1 MIGFCNLLTINQT
14 IMKLHNNIAV
24 MLSAAAFAVGAASCT
39 DLDEKTFDR
48 IDASAY
54 YQDENTVK
62 GAVASIYSSAQ
73 SGILENFWY
82 LNEYS
87 ADQVA
92 WRTWN
97 GGAWGWDEGAKFVL
111 STQTWNSEATIIR
124 GAWEHAWETIGLCN
138 TVINDL
144 QKINAGSI
152 GMTEDA
158 LKAYIAEVRTMRAWI
173 YYNNFEIWGGAIPLN
188 TSVGGEVPG
197 SADPDFN
204 KGCEI
209 IWNFIA
215 DELDSCWED
224 LTAEQGNGATRTR
237 MNQGMNR
244 MVKMRLLLNSELWTG
259 TPRYTECAT
268 LCEEIING
276 DYGTYNLASDYRQ
289 IYDINNQNCPE
300 VVFAIAMEA
309 GRMTTNNRDTPF
321 LPLQYA
327 PLFDFSCDQTG
338 WNCCCLVPS
347 KDNSGTDYIMAG
359 NKICGT
365 RDGKSF
371 IFDYGDKLGA
381 PLDRMNDKD
390 IRKQPFQCDA
400 AGNWKGKFL
409 MGDQIDYVTGQPFL
423 ADADLQ
429 DLPLIFVDQCGTF
442 TNAGRDLE
450 AVMSPRWGMTNT
462 GYRLVNYPIYPQ
474 SAGEDW
480 RDADEVEFRLAEV
493 YYTLAECRLR
503 AGKSEDAKQL
513 VNDVRQRYYSAADAA
528 KELDKP
534 GPGFNAFDLDWM
546 LSEWGI
552 EFLNEGRRRR
562 TDLRRFDK
570 FTQGQWWFFGRA
582 TETDRELPA
591 KRDRKYE
598 WFPLPQVALMVN
610 PGLVQ
615 NPNY

>member
-1 MIGFCNLLTINQT
+1 
-14 IMKLHNNIAV
+14 MKLHNHIAA
-24 MLSAAAFAVGAASCT
+24 LLTATAFAVGSVSCT

-54 YQDENTVK
+54 YQDENSVK
-62 GAVASIYSSAQ
+62 SAVAAIYSSAEN
-73 SGILENFWY
+73 SFLEYFWY
-82 LNEYS
+82 LNEFS

-111 STQTWNSEATIIR
+111 SSQSWNSENEINR
-124 GAWEHAWETIGLCN
+124 SAWENAWQTIGLCN
-138 TVINDL
+138 TIIDDL
-144 QKINAGSI
+144 SHIDPASI
-152 GMTEDA
+152 GMTEA
-158 LKAYIAEVRTMRAWI
+158 SLSSYIAEVRTMRAYV
-173 YYNNFEIWGGAIPLN
+173 YYNNFEVWGGAIPLN

-197 SADPDFN
+197 SADPDFD
-204 KGCEI
+204 KGCEVV
-209 IWNFIA
+209 WNFIV
-215 DELDSCWED
+215 DELDGCYAD
-224 LTAEQGNGATRTR
+224 LPAEQGNNATRTR

-244 MVKMRLLLNSELWTG
+244 MLKMRLLLNSELWTG
-259 TPRYTECAT
+259 TPRYTECAK

-276 DYGTYNLASDYRQ
+276 DYGSYNLADDYRQ
-289 IYDINNQNCPE
+289 IYSIGNDACQE
-300 VVFAIAMEA
+300 LVFAFAMW
-309 GRMTTNNRDTPF
+309 GGHTFTNNRTTPF
-321 LPLQYA
+321 LPLQYQE
-327 PLFDFSCDQTG
+327 LFDYPVVQTG
-338 WNCCCLVPS
+338 WNCCCIVPS
-347 KDNSGTDYIMAG
+347 KDNTGTDYIMAG

-390 IRKQPFQCDA
+390 IRKQPYVSDA
-400 AGNWKGKFL
+400 AGNWQGLFL
-409 MGDQIDYVTGQPFL
+409 MGDQKDYVSGQPYL

-429 DLPLIFVDQCGTF
+429 DLPLIYVDQCGTF

-450 AVMSPRWGMTNT
+450 PVMSPRWGMTNT
-462 GYRLVNYPIYPQ
+462 GYRMIRYPITPE
-474 SAGEDW
+474 SAGVDY
-480 RDADEVEFRLAEV
+480 RDIAEVEFRLSEV
-493 YYTLAECRLR
+493 YYTLAECRMR
-503 AGKSEDAKQL
+503 AGDANAAKEL
-513 VNDVRQRYYSAADAA
+513 VNEVRQRYFNASDAS
-528 KELDKP
+528 EIDKP
-534 GPGFNAFDLDWM
+534 GPGFNAFDMDWM
-546 LSEWGI
+546 LSEWGL
-552 EFLNEGRRRR
+552 EFLNEGNRRR

-598 WFPLPQVALMVN
+598 WFPLPEVALMVN

>member
-1 MIGFCNLLTINQT
+1 
-14 IMKLHNNIAV
+14 MKLHNHIAA
-24 MLSAAAFAVGAASCT
+24 LLTATAFAVGSVSCT

-54 YQDENTVK
+54 YQDENSVK
-62 GAVASIYSSAQ
+62 GAVAAIYSSAEN
-73 SGILENFWY
+73 SFLEYFWY
-82 LNEYS
+82 LNEFS

-111 STQTWNSEATIIR
+111 SSQSWNSENEINR
-124 GAWEHAWETIGLCN
+124 SAWENAWQTIGLCN
-138 TVINDL
+138 TIIDDL
-144 QKINAGSI
+144 SHIDPASI
-152 GMTEDA
+152 GMTEA
-158 LKAYIAEVRTMRAWI
+158 SLSSYIAEVRTMRAYV
-173 YYNNFEIWGGAIPLN
+173 YYNNFEVWGGAIPLN

-197 SADPDFN
+197 SADPDFD
-204 KGCEI
+204 KGCEVV
-209 IWNFIA
+209 WNFIV
-215 DELDSCWED
+215 DELDGCYAD
-224 LTAEQGNGATRTR
+224 LPAEQGNNATRTR

-244 MVKMRLLLNSELWTG
+244 MLKMRLLLNSELWTG
-259 TPRYTECAT
+259 TPRYTECAK

-276 DYGTYNLASDYRQ
+276 DYGSYNLADDYRQ
-289 IYDINNQNCPE
+289 IYSIGNEACQE
-300 VVFAIAMEA
+300 LVFAFAMW
-309 GRMTTNNRDTPF
+309 GGHTFTNNRTTPF
-321 LPLQYA
+321 LPLQYQE
-327 PLFDFSCDQTG
+327 LFDYPVVQTG
-338 WNCCCLVPS
+338 WNCCCIVPS
-347 KDNSGTDYIMAG
+347 KDNTGTDYIMAG

-390 IRKQPFQCDA
+390 IRKQPYVSDA
-400 AGNWKGKFL
+400 AGNWQGLFL
-409 MGDQIDYVTGQPFL
+409 MGDQKDYVSGQPYL

-429 DLPLIFVDQCGTF
+429 DLPLIYVDQCGTF

-450 AVMSPRWGMTNT
+450 PVMSPRWGMTNT
-462 GYRLVNYPIYPQ
+462 GYRMMRYPITPE
-474 SAGEDW
+474 SAGVDY
-480 RDADEVEFRLAEV
+480 RDIAEVEFRLSEV
-493 YYTLAECRLR
+493 YYTLAECRMR
-503 AGKSEDAKQL
+503 AGDANAAKEL
-513 VNDVRQRYYSAADAA
+513 VNEVRQRYFNASDAS
-528 KELDKP
+528 EIDKP
-534 GPGFNAFDLDWM
+534 GPGFNAFDMDWM
-546 LSEWGI
+546 LSEWGLG
-552 EFLNEGRRRR
+552 FLNEGNRRR

-598 WFPLPQVALMVN
+598 WFPLPEVALMVN

>member
-1 MIGFCNLLTINQT
+1 
-14 IMKLHNNIAV
+14 MKLHNHIAA
-24 MLSAAAFAVGAASCT
+24 LLTATAFAVGSVSCT

-54 YQDENTVK
+54 YQDENSVK
-62 GAVASIYSSAQ
+62 GAVAAIYSSAEN
-73 SGILENFWY
+73 SFLEYFWY
-82 LNEYS
+82 LNEFS

-111 STQTWNSEATIIR
+111 SSQSWNSENEINR
-124 GAWEHAWETIGLCN
+124 SAWENAWQTIGLCN
-138 TVINDL
+138 TIIDDL
-144 QKINAGSI
+144 SHIDPASI
-152 GMTEDA
+152 GMTEA
-158 LKAYIAEVRTMRAWI
+158 SLSSYIAEVRTMRAYV
-173 YYNNFEIWGGAIPLN
+173 YYNNFEVWGGAIPLN

-197 SADPDFN
+197 SADPDFD
-204 KGCEI
+204 KGCEVV
-209 IWNFIA
+209 WNFIV
-215 DELDSCWED
+215 DELDGCYAD
-224 LTAEQGNGATRTR
+224 LPAEQGNNATRTR

-244 MVKMRLLLNSELWTG
+244 MLKMRLLLNSELWTG
-259 TPRYTECAT
+259 TPRYTECAK

-276 DYGTYNLASDYRQ
+276 DYGSYNLADDYRQ
-289 IYDINNQNCPE
+289 IYSIGNEACQE
-300 VVFAIAMEA
+300 LVFAFAMW
-309 GRMTTNNRDTPF
+309 GGHTFTNNRTTPF
-321 LPLQYA
+321 LPLQYQE
-327 PLFDFSCDQTG
+327 LFDYPVVQTG
-338 WNCCCLVPS
+338 WNCCCIVPS
-347 KDNSGTDYIMAG
+347 KDNTGTDYIMAG

-390 IRKQPFQCDA
+390 IRKQPYVSDA
-400 AGNWKGKFL
+400 AGNWQGLFL
-409 MGDQIDYVTGQPFL
+409 MGDQKDYVSGQPYL

-429 DLPLIFVDQCGTF
+429 DLPLIYVDQCGTF

-450 AVMSPRWGMTNT
+450 PVMSPRWGMTNT
-462 GYRLVNYPIYPQ
+462 GYRMMRYPITPE
-474 SAGEDW
+474 SAGVDY
-480 RDADEVEFRLAEV
+480 RDIAEVEFRLSEV
-493 YYTLAECRLR
+493 YYTLAECRMR
-503 AGKSEDAKQL
+503 TGDANAAKEL
-513 VNDVRQRYYSAADAA
+513 VNEVRQRYFNASDAS
-528 KELDKP
+528 EIDKP
-534 GPGFNAFDLDWM
+534 GPGFNAFDMDWM
-546 LSEWGI
+546 LSEWGL
-552 EFLNEGRRRR
+552 EFLNEGNRRR

-598 WFPLPQVALMVN
+598 WFPLPEVALMVN

>member
-1 MIGFCNLLTINQT
+1 
-14 IMKLHNNIAV
+14 MKLHNHIAA
-24 MLSAAAFAVGAASCT
+24 LLTATAFAVGSVSCT

-54 YQDENTVK
+54 YQDENSVK
-62 GAVASIYSSAQ
+62 GAVAAIYSSAEN
-73 SGILENFWY
+73 SFLEYFWY
-82 LNEYS
+82 LNEFS

-111 STQTWNSEATIIR
+111 SSQSWNSENEINR
-124 GAWEHAWETIGLCN
+124 SAWENAWQTIGLCN
-138 TVINDL
+138 TIIDDL
-144 QKINAGSI
+144 SHIDPASI
-152 GMTEDA
+152 GMTEA
-158 LKAYIAEVRTMRAWI
+158 SLSSYIAEVRTMRAYV
-173 YYNNFEIWGGAIPLN
+173 YYNNFEVWGGAIPLN

-204 KGCEI
+204 KGCEVV
-209 IWNFIA
+209 WNFIA
-215 DELDSCWED
+215 DELDGCYAD
-224 LTAEQGNGATRTR
+224 LPAEQGNNATRLR
-237 MNQGMNR
+237 MNQGVNR
-244 MVKMRLLLNSELWTG
+244 MLKMRLLLNSELWTG
-259 TPRYTECAT
+259 TPRYTECAK

-276 DYGTYNLASDYRQ
+276 DYGSYNLAGDYRQ
-289 IYDINNQNCPE
+289 IYSIGNEACQE
-300 VVFAIAMEA
+300 LVFAFAMW
-309 GRMTTNNRDTPF
+309 GGHTFTNNRTTPF
-321 LPLQYA
+321 LPLQYQE
-327 PLFDFSCDQTG
+327 LFDYPVVQTG
-338 WNCCCLVPS
+338 WNCCCIVPS
-347 KDNSGTDYIMAG
+347 KDNTGTDYIMAG

-390 IRKQPFQCDA
+390 IRKQPYVSDA
-400 AGNWKGKFL
+400 AGNWQGLFL
-409 MGDQIDYVTGQPFL
+409 MGDQKDYVSGQPYL

-429 DLPLIFVDQCGTF
+429 DLPLIYVDQCGTF

-450 AVMSPRWGMTNT
+450 PVMSPRWGMTNT
-462 GYRLVNYPIYPQ
+462 GYRMVRYPITPE
-474 SAGEDW
+474 SAGVDY
-480 RDADEVEFRLAEV
+480 RDIAEVEFRLSEV
-493 YYTLAECRLR
+493 YYTLAECRMR
-503 AGKSEDAKQL
+503 AGDANAAKEL
-513 VNDVRQRYYSAADAA
+513 VNEVRQRYFNASDAS
-528 KELDKP
+528 EIDKP
-534 GPGFNAFDLDWM
+534 GPGFNAFDMDWM
-546 LSEWGI
+546 LSEWGL
-552 EFLNEGRRRR
+552 EFLNEGNRRR

-598 WFPLPQVALMVN
+598 WFPLPEVALMVN

>member
-1 MIGFCNLLTINQT
+1 
-14 IMKLHNNIAV
+14 MKLHNHIAA
-24 MLSAAAFAVGAASCT
+24 LLTATAFAVGSVSCT

-54 YQDENTVK
+54 YQDENSVK
-62 GAVASIYSSAQ
+62 GAVAAIYSSAEN
-73 SGILENFWY
+73 SFLEYFWY
-82 LNEYS
+82 LNEFS

-111 STQTWNSEATIIR
+111 SSQSWNSENEINR
-124 GAWEHAWETIGLCN
+124 SAWENAWQTIGLCN
-138 TVINDL
+138 TIIDDL
-144 QKINAGSI
+144 SHIDPASI
-152 GMTEDA
+152 GMTEA
-158 LKAYIAEVRTMRAWI
+158 SLSSYIAEVRTMRAYV
-173 YYNNFEIWGGAIPLN
+173 YYNNFEVWGGAIPLN

-204 KGCEI
+204 KGCEVV
-209 IWNFIA
+209 WNFIA
-215 DELDSCWED
+215 DELDGCYAD
-224 LTAEQGNGATRTR
+224 LPAEQGNNATRLR
-237 MNQGMNR
+237 MNQGVNR
-244 MVKMRLLLNSELWTG
+244 MLKMRLLLNSELWTG
-259 TPRYTECAT
+259 TPRYTECAK

-276 DYGTYNLASDYRQ
+276 DYGSYNLAGDYRQ
-289 IYDINNQNCPE
+289 IYSIGNEACQE
-300 VVFAIAMEA
+300 LVFAFAMW
-309 GRMTTNNRDTPF
+309 GGHTFTNNRTTPF
-321 LPLQYA
+321 LPLQYQE
-327 PLFDFSCDQTG
+327 LFDYPVVQTG
-338 WNCCCLVPS
+338 WNCCCIVPS
-347 KDNSGTDYIMAG
+347 KDNTGTDYIMAG

-390 IRKQPFQCDA
+390 IRKQPYVSDA
-400 AGNWKGKFL
+400 AGNWQGLFL
-409 MGDQIDYVTGQPFL
+409 MGDQKDYVSGQPYL

-429 DLPLIFVDQCGTF
+429 DLPLIYVDQCGTF

-450 AVMSPRWGMTNT
+450 PVMSPRWGMTNT
-462 GYRLVNYPIYPQ
+462 GYRMVRYPITPE
-474 SAGEDW
+474 SAGVDY
-480 RDADEVEFRLAEV
+480 RDIAEVEFRLSEV
-493 YYTLAECRLR
+493 YYTLAECCMR
-503 AGKSEDAKQL
+503 AGDANAAKEL
-513 VNDVRQRYYSAADAA
+513 VNEVRQRYFNASDAS
-528 KELDKP
+528 EIDKP
-534 GPGFNAFDLDWM
+534 GPGFNAFDMDWM
-546 LSEWGI
+546 LSEWGL
-552 EFLNEGRRRR
+552 EFLNEGNRRR

-598 WFPLPQVALMVN
+598 WFPLPEVALMVN

>member
-1 MIGFCNLLTINQT
+1 
-14 IMKLHNNIAV
+14 MKLHNHIAA
-24 MLSAAAFAVGAASCT
+24 LLTATAFAVGSVSCT

-54 YQDENTVK
+54 YQDENSVK
-62 GAVASIYSSAQ
+62 GAVAAIYSSAEN
-73 SGILENFWY
+73 SFLEYFWY
-82 LNEYS
+82 LNEFS

-111 STQTWNSEATIIR
+111 SSQSWNSENEINR
-124 GAWEHAWETIGLCN
+124 SAWENAWQTIGLCN
-138 TVINDL
+138 TIIDDL
-144 QKINAGSI
+144 SHIDPASI
-152 GMTEDA
+152 GMTDA
-158 LKAYIAEVRTMRAWI
+158 SLSSYIAEVRTMRAYV
-173 YYNNFEIWGGAIPLN
+173 YYNNFEVWGGAIPLN

-197 SADPDFN
+197 SADPDFD
-204 KGCEI
+204 KGCEVV
-209 IWNFIA
+209 WNFIV
-215 DELDSCWED
+215 DELDGCYAD
-224 LTAEQGNGATRTR
+224 LPAEQGNNATRTR

-244 MVKMRLLLNSELWTG
+244 MLKMRLLLNSELWTG
-259 TPRYTECAT
+259 TPRYTECAK

-276 DYGTYNLASDYRQ
+276 DYGSYNLADDYRQ
-289 IYDINNQNCPE
+289 IYSIGNDACQE
-300 VVFAIAMEA
+300 LVFAFAMW
-309 GRMTTNNRDTPF
+309 GGHTFTNNRTTPF
-321 LPLQYA
+321 LPLQYQE
-327 PLFDFSCDQTG
+327 LFDYPVVQTG
-338 WNCCCLVPS
+338 WNCCCIVPS
-347 KDNSGTDYIMAG
+347 KDNTGTDYIMAG

-390 IRKQPFQCDA
+390 IRKQPYVSDA
-400 AGNWKGKFL
+400 AGNWQGLFL
-409 MGDQIDYVTGQPFL
+409 MGDQKDYVSGQPYL

-429 DLPLIFVDQCGTF
+429 DLPLIYVDQCGTF

-450 AVMSPRWGMTNT
+450 PVMSPRWGMTNT
-462 GYRLVNYPIYPQ
+462 GYRMMRYPITPE
-474 SAGEDW
+474 SAGVDY
-480 RDADEVEFRLAEV
+480 RDIAEVEFRLSEV
-493 YYTLAECRLR
+493 YYTLAECRMR
-503 AGKSEDAKQL
+503 AGDANAAKEL
-513 VNDVRQRYYSAADAA
+513 VNEVRQRYFNASDAS
-528 KELDKP
+528 EIDKP
-534 GPGFNAFDLDWM
+534 GPGFNVFDMDWM
-546 LSEWGI
+546 LSEWGL
-552 EFLNEGRRRR
+552 EFLNEGNRRR

-598 WFPLPQVALMVN
+598 WFPLPEVALMVN

>member
-1 MIGFCNLLTINQT
+1 
-14 IMKLHNNIAV
+14 MKLHNHIAA
-24 MLSAAAFAVGAASCT
+24 LLAATAFAVGSVSCT

-54 YQDENTVK
+54 YQDENSVK
-62 GAVASIYSSAQ
+62 GAVAAIYSSAEN
-73 SGILENFWY
+73 SFLEYFWY
-82 LNEYS
+82 LNEFS

-111 STQTWNSEATIIR
+111 SSQSWNSENEINR
-124 GAWEHAWETIGLCN
+124 SAWENAWQTIGLCN
-138 TVINDL
+138 TIINDL
-144 QKINAGSI
+144 EQINPGSI
-152 GMTEDA
+152 GMTQDA
-158 LKAYIAEVRTMRAWI
+158 LDSYIAEVRTMRAYV
-173 YYNNFEIWGGAIPLN
+173 YYNNFEVWGGAIPLN

-204 KGCEI
+204 TGCEVV
-209 IWNFIA
+209 WNFIA
-215 DELDSCWED
+215 DELDGCYAD
-224 LTAEQGNGATRTR
+224 LPAEQGNNATRLR
-237 MNQGMNR
+237 MNQGVNR
-244 MVKMRLLLNSELWTG
+244 MLKMRLLLNSEVWTG
-259 TPRYTECAT
+259 TPRYTECAK

-276 DYGTYNLASDYRQ
+276 DYGSYNLADDYRQ
-289 IYDINNQNCPE
+289 IYSIGNEACQE
-300 VVFAIAMEA
+300 LVFAFAMW
-309 GRMTTNNRDTPF
+309 GGHTFTNNRTTPF
-321 LPLQYA
+321 LPLQYQE
-327 PLFDFSCDQTG
+327 LFDYHVVQTG
-338 WNCCCLVPS
+338 WNCCCIVPS
-347 KDNSGTDYIMAG
+347 KDNTGTDYIMAG

-390 IRKQPFQCDA
+390 IRKQPYVSDA
-400 AGNWKGKFL
+400 AGNWQGLFL
-409 MGDQIDYVTGQPFL
+409 MGDQKDYVSGQPYL

-429 DLPLIFVDQCGTF
+429 DLPLIYVDQCGTF

-450 AVMSPRWGMTNT
+450 PVMSPRWGMTNT
-462 GYRLVNYPIYPQ
+462 GYRMMRYPITPE
-474 SAGEDW
+474 SAGVDY
-480 RDADEVEFRLAEV
+480 RDIAEVEFRLSEV
-493 YYTLAECRLR
+493 YYTLAECRMR
-503 AGKSEDAKQL
+503 AGDANAAKEL
-513 VNDVRQRYYSAADAA
+513 VNEVRQRYFNASDAS
-528 KELDKP
+528 EIDKP
-534 GPGFNAFDLDWM
+534 GPGFNAFDMDWM
-546 LSEWGI
+546 LSEWGL
-552 EFLNEGRRRR
+552 EFLNEGNRRR

-598 WFPLPQVALMVN
+598 WFPLPEVALMVN